1 MRLKNQFLFGLIVI
15 CVLFV
20 SMLGFSSFLYYK
32 TDQSYKA
39 LLSKEVKLYQTSLEL
54 EALLQKQEAQIKTY
68 VVVQDAEN
76 LQKIEQTYEDINKK
90 TAEASK
96 MSTVKQVK
104 NLLDQI
110 SEKNYL
116 YYTSTNRLFNSLDRK
131 SVV

>member
-20 SMLGFSSFLYYK
+20 SILGFSSFIYYK
-32 TDQSYKA
+32 TDQSYKT

-76 LQKIEQTYEDINKK
+76 LQKIEQTYEEASVKNYSLSNKK
-90 TAEASK
+90 YIPL
-96 MSTVKQVK
+96 QK
-104 NLLDQI
+104 NLLKP
-110 SEKNYL
+110 S
-116 YYTSTNRLFNSLDRK
+116 
-131 SVV
+131 